1 VPFDGI
7 SIENTAVAP
16 EGYQFP
22 AGTED
27 VRVRSAR
34 VDEGYFDTLEI
45 GIVSGRAFRATDARE
60 SPRVAVVNQT
70 FAARYWPEQNPVGKR
85 FRLTEDDGAWVQ
97 VVGVA
102 ANHKY
107 RALNEGLTEFVYY
120 PQRQR
125 PANDNTLLVQTEPN
139 PASLAAPLRDAVSAI
154 DPNVPTLDVR
164 TMEDFY
170 YASSVTFSH
179 LIVGIVGGMGSTG
192 LVLSIVGLYGLVAYT
207 VSRRTREIGVRMAV
221 GANPSSVLRM
231 VLRSGLLLA
240 VVGIVAGLA
249 GSVAMGGVLR
259 ATFPFP
265 DAERLRLTTYFLV
278 VPAILAITLLAA
290 YIPARRAARIDP
302 LMALRHE

>member
-1 VPFDGI
+1 
-7 SIENTAVAP
+7 
-16 EGYQFP
+16 
-22 AGTED
+22 
-27 VRVRSAR
+27 
-34 VDEGYFDTLEI
+34 
-45 GIVSGRAFRATDARE
+45 
-60 SPRVAVVNQT
+60 
-70 FAARYWPEQNPVGKR
+70 
-85 FRLTEDDGAWVQ
+85 
-97 VVGVA
+97 
-102 ANHKY
+102 
-107 RALNEGLTEFVYY
+107 
-120 PQRQR
+120 
-125 PANDNTLLVQTEPN
+125 
-139 PASLAAPLRDAVSAI
+139 
-154 DPNVPTLDVR
+154 
-164 TMEDFY
+164 
-170 YASSVTFSH
+170 
-179 LIVGIVGGMGSTG
+179 MGSTG